1 MGATDEESA
10 QPPLMRGALLEVRNL
25 SAQAHPFG
33 VEGHLHQLINEQT
46 GALSAPRARSWI
58 PIRGRLLVVWPTE
71 GEGWRTGALHTPEQR
86 EGLEVGPRLIGRD

>member
-1 MGATDEESA
+1 
-10 QPPLMRGALLEVRNL
+10 LEVRNL

-46 GALSAPRARSWI
+46 GGLSEPRAHSWV

-71 GEGWRTGALHTPEQR
+71 GEGWRAGALQTPEQR
-86 EGLEVGPRLIGRD
+86 EGLEVIPSVTGGVIGGD